1 MPNIT
6 LKISGAFTLAE
17 IESAIRF
24 EEKKSKEFISSTV
37 SDNDN
42 LVDFKRL
49 KFGKFPKALELT
61 LATDSAPGGFTPFP
75 NLPIAMMVEGS
86 ETDVK
91 AWRKQ

>member
-6 LKISGAFTLAE
+6 LKISGTFTLAE

-42 LVDFKRL
+42 LAVFKRL
-49 KFGKFPKALELT
+49 EFGAFPKALKLT
-61 LATDSAPGGFTPFP
+61 LAMDPAPGGFTPFP
-75 NLPIAMMVEGS
+75 NLPIAMMVEGLK
-86 ETDVK
+86 TDVK